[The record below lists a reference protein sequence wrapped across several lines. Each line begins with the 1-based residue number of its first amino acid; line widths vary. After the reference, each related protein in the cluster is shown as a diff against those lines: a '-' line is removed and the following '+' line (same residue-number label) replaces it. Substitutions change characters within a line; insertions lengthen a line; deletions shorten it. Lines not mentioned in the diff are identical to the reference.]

1 MGETQ
6 LPAIRPELYE
16 RLIDRLG
23 LALETAR
30 TSVRLRD
37 EMPAELEL
45 RGLSHAE
52 FEVIKPTWIPS
63 RSATML
69 LSAVTHKRSRHRPRS
84 SGSRTRNAPPVRRD
98 PGRCHIA
105 SRSGRQAQAI
115 ARRFFTI
122 TQLKID
128 AGTHLL
134 TGVDPSRL
142 HACQG
147 GVADADPIL
156 HQTMAD
162 AAGRAVLAAACGM
175 VAA

>member
-6 LPAIRPELYE
+6 LPAMKPELYE

-23 LALETAR
+23 LALEVAR

-52 FEVIKPTWIPS
+52 FEVIKLTWNPS
-63 RSATML
+63 RSATMP
-69 LSAVTHKRSRHRPRS
+69 LSAVTRKRSRHRPRS
-84 SGSRTRNAPPVRRD
+84 SGSRTRNAPPIRRD

-105 SRSGRQAQAI
+105 SRSGRQARAI

-122 TQLKID
+122 TQLTI
-128 AGTHLL
+128 G
-134 TGVDPSRL
+134 
-142 HACQG
+142 
-147 GVADADPIL
+147 
-156 HQTMAD
+156 
-162 AAGRAVLAAACGM
+162 AGRTLVDRRRSF
-175 VAA
+175 

>member
-52 FEVIKPTWIPS
+52 FEVIKAYLESLPERHNAPVGSYPQAEPDIGQDHLAQGQETPRQYGEIQDAATSLAVQDARRRLSRAGSSLSHNS
-63 RSATML
+63 RST
-69 LSAVTHKRSRHRPRS
+69 
-84 SGSRTRNAPPVRRD
+84 PVRT
-98 PGRCHIA
+98 C
-105 SRSGRQAQAI
+105 
-115 ARRFFTI
+115 
-122 TQLKID
+122 
-128 AGTHLL
+128 
-134 TGVDPSRL
+134 
-142 HACQG
+142 
-147 GVADADPIL
+147 
-156 HQTMAD
+156 
-162 AAGRAVLAAACGM
+162 
-175 VAA
+175 